1 MRRGV
6 LREYVLAKYDH
17 MVKVP
22 DNISLKDAACFPAT
36 GINDHEALRIIY
48 FFMLLECLGTTAYCF
63 LVEKAKLKKGDKV
76 FIHGGSGAVGVMAIQ
91 LARTIVG
98 STGLV
103 VATCSPA
110 KSDIVRN
117 LGADEVVVFLLNF
130 VSKNKHTYCFLRS

>member
-1 MRRGV
+1 V
-6 LREYVLAKYDH
+6 LREYVLVKHEH

-36 GINDHEALRIIY
+36 GINYHYSLRIKY
-48 FFMLLECLGTTAYCF
+48 CLMLLKFLGYTAYCF

-76 FIHGGSGAVGVMAIQ
+76 FINGGSGAVGVMAIQ

-103 VATCSPA
+103 VATCTPA
-110 KSDIVRN
+110 KSDIIRN
-117 LGADEVVVFLLNF
+117 LGADEVFF
-130 VSKNKHTYCFLRS
+130 FFF

>member
-1 MRRGV
+1 
-6 LREYVLAKYDH
+6 
-17 MVKVP
+17 
-22 DNISLKDAACFPAT
+22 
-36 GINDHEALRIIY
+36 
-48 FFMLLECLGTTAYCF
+48 MLLEFLGYTAYCF

-117 LGADEVVVFLLNF
+117 LGADEVVSFSF
-130 VSKNKHTYCFLRS
+130 KFCF